1 MWGRAALWTL
11 GAVLAVAAGIGIA
24 VWRAPHTVTL
34 PIERSAAPEPNTVP
48 PPARP
53 APMPA
58 PPVLAEAAPPPGL
71 AADQWRDLQRE
82 LAGQPAE
89 LARIVASLTYAD
101 QLQRFRSSRDRTLA
115 LALDQGLE
123 ERLRQR
129 EMSANEARLVKIALL
144 DVLVDDP
151 AQRQAAIQQWDSAH
165 APTPRVT
172 SAREADFQRR
182 QAQIVAAWSAQPQR
196 DPAALEK
203 ELDALRQASFGAP
216 QGGTRP

>member
-1 MWGRAALWTL
+1 M
-11 GAVLAVAAGIGIA
+11 LAVAAGVGIA
-24 VWRAPHTVTL
+24 VWRAPDTVTL
-34 PIERSAAPEPNTVP
+34 PTERSAAPEPERPTP
-48 PPARP
+48 RP

-58 PPVLAEAAPPPGL
+58 PPLLAETAPPPGL
-71 AADQWRDLQRE
+71 APDPWRELQRE

-101 QLQRFRSSRDRTLA
+101 QLQRFRTTREHA
-115 LALDQGLE
+115 LAVALDAGLE

-151 AQRQAAIQQWDSAH
+151 AQRQSAIAAWDQAH
-165 APTPRVT
+165 APAPRVS

-182 QAQIVAAWSAQPQR
+182 QAQIVAAWSANPQR

-203 ELDALRQASFGAP
+203 ELDALRQASFGAS